1 MIHTCNMSTLG
12 NTAQEF
18 CYLGDMVDREG
29 GVRRAVAMRTAAA
42 WSKWREIGGLLCD
55 RGIPLKK
62 RASIYEACIMSVLL
76 YGAETWPMTQKVENC
91 IQICDRRM
99 LRYMAGV
106 SLQDRVPSAVV
117 AETCGVGQVLDVAR
131 SRRLR
136 WFGHVERREKETPWQ

>member
-1 MIHTCNMSTLG
+1 MSTPG

-62 RASIYEACIMSVLL
+62 RASIYEACFFM
-76 YGAETWPMTQKVENC
+76 A
-91 IQICDRRM
+91 RR
-99 LRYMAGV
+99 
-106 SLQDRVPSAVV
+106 P
-117 AETCGVGQVLDVAR
+117 GQ
-131 SRRLR
+131 
-136 WFGHVERREKETPWQ
+136 